1 MLYILHLLR
10 SYSKRRGFHVILI
23 VMTLFDV
30 FDGQTDLVRPEFILL
45 KDSVPLIVVVVVVV
59 IEVIHFQI

>member
-1 MLYILHLLR
+1 
-10 SYSKRRGFHVILI
+10 
-23 VMTLFDV
+23 MTLFDV

-45 KDSVPLIVVVVVVV
+45 KYSVPFVIVVVVN